1 MQFILKLAV
10 VVVALA
16 ASWAYADEAAVRS
29 ALQQNFAESTIKSI
43 SKTPV
48 HGVMEAV
55 VDGRIFYLTD
65 DGRYLLGG
73 PLIDIKANQNL
84 TQAHLDRINAIPFDS
99 LPLDRAI
106 KRVRGNGSR
115 KIAIFEDPDCPY
127 CRKLEQEMRGI
138 DNLTTYVFLYPIE
151 ELHPGSSNKSK
162 AIWCAKDRAKAWDDA
177 MRNGAGSAG
186 PANCANPVEK
196 NVAYGR
202 EHDINGTPTMI
213 LANGHRLVG
222 AVSRAELEQQLAS
235 PAK

>member
-10 VVVALA
+10 AVVALA
-16 ASWAYADEAAVRS
+16 ASWAHADEAAVRS
-29 ALQQNFAESTIKSI
+29 ALQQNFPNDAIKSI

-48 HGVMEAV
+48 PGVMETV

-99 LPLDRAI
+99 LPLARAI
-106 KRVRGNGSR
+106 KRVKGNGSR
-115 KIAIFEDPDCPY
+115 RIAIFEDPDCPY

-151 ELHPGSSNKSK
+151 QLHPGSSNKSK

-177 MRNGAGSAG
+177 MRNGAVPAG
-186 PANCANPVEK
+186 PANCANPIEK
-196 NVAYGR
+196 NIAYGR
-202 EHDINGTPTMI
+202 EHGINGTPTMI

-222 AVSRAELEQQLAS
+222 AVSRDELEKQLAS
-235 PAK
+235 AAK